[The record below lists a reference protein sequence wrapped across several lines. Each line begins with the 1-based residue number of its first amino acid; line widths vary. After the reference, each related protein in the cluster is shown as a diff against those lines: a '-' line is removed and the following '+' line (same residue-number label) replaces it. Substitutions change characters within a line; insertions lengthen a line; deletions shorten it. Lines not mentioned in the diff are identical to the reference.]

1 MYNKRIIIGTIQKKV
16 LLLLA
21 AGLALGLTH
30 SPKQHFRI
38 LKDIPREWRK
48 INQQA
53 LSRAIRALYTSKLI
67 EEKYNRDG
75 TVTLTLND
83 QGKNRTLRFDL
94 DNVEIKTPN
103 RWDCKWRIVMFDI
116 PERLRRLRDS
126 LRFHFKE
133 IGLVEFQKSV
143 FVYPYPCEK
152 EIEFIVEFYNARK
165 YVRFIVADNI
175 DNELHFRKKFKLL

>member
-1 MYNKRIIIGTIQKKV
+1 M
-16 LLLLA
+16 

-38 LKDIPREWRK
+38 LKDIPKEWDK

-53 LSRAIRALYTSKLI
+53 LSRAISSLYKSKLI
-67 EEKYNRDG
+67 DAKCNRDG
-75 TVTLTLND
+75 TITLVLND
-83 QGKNRTLRFDL
+83 CGKKKALRFNL
-94 DNVEIKTPN
+94 DNIEIKKPTI
-103 RWDCKWRIVMFDI
+103 WDSKWRIVMFDV
-116 PERLRRLRDS
+116 PERTRRLRDS

-133 IGLVEFQKSV
+133 MGLMEFQKSV

-175 DNELHFRKKFKLL
+175 DNELHFRQKFKLL